1 MKTVAIVQTRM
12 GSSRLPGKVLMDL
25 GGRTVLARVVR
36 RLRRSTLLDDI
47 MVATTHS
54 TQDDAIVSECQR
66 LAVSYFRGSE
76 DDVLDRYYLAA
87 QACKADVLVRIT
99 SDCPLIDPGLV
110 DETIRAFHDQRA
122 DYANNTGAHTYPRG
136 LDTEVFSHSALDR
149 AWAEAGKP
157 YEREHV
163 TPYFYEHPEF
173 FRIAS
178 MDGATDYGRYR
189 WTLDTPE
196 DLELIRA
203 IYLRFANE
211 DAFGWRQA
219 IALMEHE
226 PDLVELNSHVLQK
239 SLH

>member
-1 MKTVAIVQTRM
+1 MNMVVIVQARM

-25 GGRTVLARVVR
+25 GGRTVLKRVVR
-36 RLRRSTLLDDI
+36 RLRRSTLLDEI
-47 MVATTHS
+47 IVATTHS
-54 TQDDAIVSECQR
+54 VQDDAIVSECQR
-66 LAVSYFRGSE
+66 LAVGYFRGSKMTSWI
-76 DDVLDRYYLAA
+76 VTTRRGALV
-87 QACKADVLVRIT
+87 ADVLVRIT
-99 SDCPLIDPGLV
+99 SDCPLIDPGLI
-110 DETIRAFHDQRA
+110 DETIRTFHDERA

-149 AWAEAGKP
+149 AWTEATKP

-173 FRIAS
+173 FHIAL
-178 MDGATDYGRYR
+178 MDGSTDYGRYR

-211 DAFGWRQA
+211 DDFGWHQA
-219 IALMEHE
+219 IALMEDE